1 MKIFDRVK
9 TTIYQNKVT
18 AESGGFN
25 AIPWELPK
33 LSTILP
39 GIQRAKYQ
47 IVTANSKVGKTQ
59 LADFLFLHQPYE
71 FHLKNPNS
79 NIKPR
84 IFYFSLEMSKES
96 KILSVL
102 SYKLFKDHRI
112 SKSPEEL
119 LSVFRNKIVDD
130 KLYAL
135 ISSYD
140 KFFEE
145 FESRVTFID
154 HIRNPFGIFKY
165 MEDYAL
171 SVGEWKYK
179 EMEWEENGKKIL
191 KPVRDYYVPKNKEE
205 LIIIIVDH
213 ISLLLPEKQ
222 QTLHEAIS
230 KFSSDYCLYLRDKY
244 KYNITVVQQQ
254 AAYQEQKQYTA
265 LSGHNIIEK
274 LKPTADGLAEN
285 KLTSRDCNLLLG
297 LFTPYRY
304 TKNPIYEGYD
314 LSILKD
320 NYRELSIILNRDG
333 RSNSVVDLYFDGA
346 SNFFQELPNP
356 NNTIEMKKVYD
367 YCKNKANN
375 T

>member
-9 TTIYQNKVT
+9 STIHQNKLTV
-18 AESGGFN
+18 ESGGYN

-71 FHLKNPNS
+71 FYLKHPEA

-96 KILSVL
+96 KILSVI

-119 LSVFRNKIVDD
+119 LSVFRDKAVDD
-130 KLYAL
+130 KLYDL
-135 ISSYD
+135 IKSYD
-140 KFFEE
+140 SFFED
-145 FESRVTFID
+145 FESRVTFMD

-165 MEDYAL
+165 MEEYAL
-171 SVGEWKYK
+171 SIGHWEFKDID
-179 EMEWEENGKKIL
+179 WEENGVKTTKK
-191 KPVRDYYVPKNKEE
+191 VRDYYVPNDPEE
-205 LIIIIVDH
+205 LVIIIVDH
-213 ISLLLPEKQ
+213 ASLLFPEKQ
-222 QTLHEAIS
+222 QTLHEAMS

-254 AAYQEQKQYTA
+254 AAAQEQKQFSG
-265 LSGHNIIEK
+265 LSGENIIEK
-274 LKPTADGLAEN
+274 LKPTADGLGDN
-285 KLTSRDCNLLLG
+285 KLTGRDCNLLIG
-297 LFTPYRY
+297 LFTPFRY
-304 TKNPIYEGYD
+304 SKKPIYEGYD
-314 LSILKD
+314 LSILRD
-320 NYRELSIILNRDG
+320 NYRELSVLLNRDG
-333 RSNSVVDLYFDGA
+333 KSNAVVDLYFDGA
-346 SNFFQELPNP
+346 SNFFQELPDP
-356 NNTIEMKKVYD
+356 TDITEIKKVYE
-367 YCKNKANN
+367 YCKNKSK
-375 T
+375 